1 MSARSVDFK
10 KYAYAVVLALLTI
23 ISITPLTIPAL
34 AQEVPNG
41 GWLDEIVFFKESD
54 ASKMFDMIEKGEAHE
69 WQWAAPVTLIDR
81 IKASD
86 KVRYVTSSGVFYLL
100 DVNPC
105 QFRSGFNPFVNA
117 KMREALNYIVDREYL
132 AYTVMKGAGRPK
144 YTILVSGFPDY
155 GQVIDVAKMIES
167 KYRFNLDNAKEIIYK
182 EMADMGA
189 VLKDGKWYY
198 EDKLVTIKFIIRTED
213 ARRDIGD
220 FIASQLEKLGFT
232 VDRQYKPASEA
243 FPIRYGGDLRDGL
256 WHLYT
261 GGYEAGFD
269 QSGDFWGFFAGAY
282 IEQGAVHDPVF
293 SEIAR
298 RLSTADYSSLEE
310 KISLMKKALLMS
322 VEDSTYVGLVD
333 RLSIF
338 MVSKDLTA
346 AYHLSAGPWRMP
358 WSRTVRLKDRVG
370 GTIKVG
376 EQDLLVEEMNPVA
389 LGGWVWD
396 AAVYMPTQDYGFIE
410 SPYTVALIPLRVK
423 EYSVEVAQG
432 IAIKQ
437 TPQVKTV
444 DRISVPSDAIASWD
458 VVSKKYVNVGEN
470 KYAKAKVTLVYDSPL
485 GKYHDGTDITLA
497 DFMFWFALGFERTSS
512 SSKIYDESAVP
523 GFIATMKQFIGFKLI
538 SSNPVK
544 VEVYVNMTHVEPTRL
559 ADWAAQRFTL
569 SGFPYFPW
577 HDLAVAVLARQD
589 GKLGFS
595 ALEAKSLG
603 CERVNFMYGPS
614 MAILNEYLDKAIKE
628 KYVPEWI
635 KDYVTPDEAVARYQ
649 KLKEFYNKY
658 KHFWVGC
665 GPYYLYSTDP
675 VGKVAVLRAFR
686 EYVYKADKF
695 DWLLKSSTPEA
706 SLKVPEK
713 IVPGIE
719 AKINVTVSSMG
730 EPYPRS
736 NIEKVMYL
744 VTDPAGNMLLSGI
757 ASETAIEGLY
767 QIRLN
772 ETETSKL
779 PPGTHTVTV
788 YAFSNVVA
796 VPGSGEATMAVIPP
810 ASYIALELNRV
821 RQEMEARLSAL
832 EALNSQ
838 ISNLSSEVNSL
849 KNTLNLAVGV
859 GVVAIIIA
867 IVAMVL
873 SIRKKQ

>member
-1 MSARSVDFK
+1 MKGILK
-10 KYAYAVVLALLTI
+10 KYAVASIFLAAIAFSQLATI
-23 ISITPLTIPAL
+23 IS
-34 AQEVPNG
+34 AQEVPKG
-41 GWLDEIVFFKESD
+41 GWLDEIVFFKERD
-54 ASKMFDMIEKGEAHE
+54 ASKMFDMISKGEAHE

-81 IKASD
+81 IKASE
-86 KVRYVTSSGVFYLL
+86 KVGYVSSSGVFFML

-105 QFRSGFNPFVNA
+105 PFRRGFNPFVNA
-117 KMREALNYIVDREYL
+117 KMREALNYIVDREYI
-132 AYTVMKGAGRPK
+132 AYTIMKGAGRPK

-167 KYRFNLDNAKEIIYK
+167 KYRFNLDAAKEIIYK
-182 EMADMGA
+182 EMAEMGA

-198 EDKLVTIKFIIRTED
+198 EGKEVAIKFVIRIED

-220 FIASQLEKLGFT
+220 FISSQLEKLGFT
-232 VDRQYKPASEA
+232 VDRQYKPAAEA
-243 FPIRYGGDLRDGL
+243 FPIRYATDGREGL

-261 GGYEAGFD
+261 GGYESGFD
-269 QSGDFWGFFAGAY
+269 QSGDFWGFFAGAF
-282 IEQGAVHDPVF
+282 IETGAVHDPVF
-293 SEIAR
+293 SEIAK
-298 RLSTADYSSLEE
+298 RLSTADYASLEE
-310 KISLMKKALLMS
+310 KISLMKKALIMS
-322 VEDSTYVGLVD
+322 VEDSTYVGIAD

-338 MVSKDLTA
+338 MVSKDIIA
-346 AYHLSAGPWRMP
+346 AYHLSAGPWRIP

-376 EQDLLVEEMNPVA
+376 EQELLVEEMNPVA

-396 AAVYMPTQDYGFIE
+396 MAVYMPTQDYGFIE

-423 EYSVEVAQG
+423 EYGVEVARG
-432 IAIKQ
+432 IVVKQ
-437 TPQVKTV
+437 TPEVKTV
-444 DRISVPSDAIASWD
+444 DQIKVPSDAIAAWD
-458 VVSKKYVNVGEN
+458 AASKRYVNVGEN

-523 GFIATMKQFIGFKLI
+523 GFIAIMKQFIGFKVI
-538 SSNPVK
+538 RSNPVT

-589 GKLGFS
+589 GELGFS

-603 CERVNFMYGPS
+603 CERVNFMHGPS
-614 MAILNEYLDKAIKE
+614 MTILNRYLDKAIRE

-635 KDYVTPDEAVARYQ
+635 KDYVTPEEAVARYQ

-658 KHFWVGC
+658 GHFWVGC
-665 GPYYLYSTDP
+665 GPYYLHSTDP

-686 EYVYKADKF
+686 DYVYKADKF
-695 DWLLKSSTPEA
+695 DWLLKVSTPES

-719 AKINVTVSSMG
+719 ATINITVTAEG
-730 EPYPRS
+730 KPYPRP
-736 NIEKVMYL
+736 NIEKIMYL
-744 VTDPAGNMLLSGI
+744 VTDPAGNLILSGT
-757 ASETAIEGLY
+757 AEETPTEGLY
-767 QIRLN
+767 KIRLN

-779 PPGTHTVTV
+779 PSGTHIVTV

-796 VPGSGEATMAVIPP
+796 VPGSAEATIAVIPP
-810 ASYIALELNRV
+810 ASYITLELNRI
-821 RQEMEARLSAL
+821 RQETEARLSAI
-832 EALNSQ
+832 EALNNQ
-838 ISNLSSEVNSL
+838 ISTLTSEANSL
-849 KNTLNLAVGV
+849 KNSLNMAIGV
-859 GVVAIIIA
+859 GVIAIVIA
-867 IVAMVL
+867 IVAIVL
-873 SIRKKQ
+873 SIRKKK